1 MYACMSKE
9 TSHWLYLNHN
19 YNAANERNNI
29 CSQNMNTFLTG
40 LLPEHQTEDESS
52 PNLTLFPKQSA
63 STAKTGAF
71 GEARLV
77 FGFTWTKEG
86 SEERTQCVVCLTVK
100 FLLLRVCSQPTYLVC
115 HLDTKHPEHKAQPVD
130 PFRQK
135 LMNCRTRQ
143 SRCPKAA
150 SVPANSQLA
159 SYEEL
164 HSVTVEELIL
174 LCATDIVSCQ
184 HYVRFTEADG
194 LSSRSLWTVAL
205 N

>member
-1 MYACMSKE
+1 
-9 TSHWLYLNHN
+9 
-19 YNAANERNNI
+19 
-29 CSQNMNTFLTG
+29 MNTFLTG

-52 PNLTLFPKQSA
+52 PITLFPTQSA
-63 STAKTGAF
+63 SKAKTGAF
-71 GEARLV
+71 GDARLV

-86 SEERTQCVVCLTVK
+86 SEERMQCVVCLTVK
-100 FLLLRVCSQPTYLVC
+100 SQP
-115 HLDTKHPEHKAQPVD
+115 KHPEHKAQPVD

-150 SVPANSQLA
+150 SVPANAQLA

-174 LCATDIVSCQ
+174 LCATAIVSCQ

-194 LSSRSLWTVAL
+194 LSRRSL
-205 N
+205 